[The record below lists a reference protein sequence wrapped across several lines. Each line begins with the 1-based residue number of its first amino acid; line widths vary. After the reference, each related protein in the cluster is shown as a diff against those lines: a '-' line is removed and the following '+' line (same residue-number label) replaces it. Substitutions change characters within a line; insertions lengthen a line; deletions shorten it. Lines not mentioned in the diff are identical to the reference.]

1 IMTAFKGVWTRQF
14 WTSMAG
20 EFLAVFIFL
29 VVSLGCTVNLKDQAT
44 PGPSTTHIALCFG
57 FSIAILI
64 HCFGHICE
72 AYLNPAVAVAMVC
85 TKKISMAKGLFY
97 IVAQCVSALAAAGTV
112 ALVTPHSKWPVA
124 VTQVNENLSAGQ
136 ALLVEVFITFQLVF
150 TIFASCDSKRKDIK
164 VPIPLIIGLSVTIGH
179 LFAIPYTGASMNPAR
194 SLGVAVVFNSW
205 HNHWLICEALRNEVS
220 FMTKSSPVDLVTET
234 DKKVEAMIISSI
246 KKKFE
251 THRFPFVAVSIGF
264 AVQKELEF
272 GIIYS
277 CLEDK
282 MYTARKGKGA
292 FCNGVQLKVSQQ
304 QDITKS
310 LVITEIGYKQDPH
323 IMELMLSNMERILGI
338 PAHGIR
344 AVGTAAVNMCLVA
357 CGGADAYY
365 HIGIHCWDMAAGVV
379 IVTEA
384 GGVVLDITGGP
395 FDLMS
400 RRLIAA
406 SSRAV
411 GERIAKEI
419 QAFPCGRDDKPNNLS
434 D

>member
-1 IMTAFKGVWTRQF
+1 MTAFKGVWTRQF

-72 AYLNPAVAVAMVC
+72 VYLNPAVAVAMIC
-85 TKKISMAKGLFY
+85 TKKISMAKGVFY
-97 IVAQCVSALAAAGTV
+97 IIAQCMSALAAAGTV

-205 HNHWLICEALRNEVS
+205 HNHWIYWIGPLMGALLAAFIYEYVFCPDPERKLKLKAIYQ
-220 FMTKSSPVDLVTET
+220 KSSTG
-234 DKKVEAMIISSI
+234 
-246 KKKFE
+246 
-251 THRFPFVAVSIGF
+251 VADDS
-264 AVQKELEF
+264 
-272 GIIYS
+272 
-277 CLEDK
+277 
-282 MYTARKGKGA
+282 
-292 FCNGVQLKVSQQ
+292 VQLTPGSN
-304 QDITKS
+304 
-310 LVITEIGYKQDPH
+310 TEYSKL
-323 IMELMLSNMERILGI
+323 E
-338 PAHGIR
+338 
-344 AVGTAAVNMCLVA
+344 AAA
-357 CGGADAYY
+357 
-365 HIGIHCWDMAAGVV
+365 
-379 IVTEA
+379 
-384 GGVVLDITGGP
+384 
-395 FDLMS
+395 
-400 RRLIAA
+400 
-406 SSRAV
+406 
-411 GERIAKEI
+411 
-419 QAFPCGRDDKPNNLS
+419 
-434 D
+434 